1 MTFSKLI
8 AIVALAML
16 EGALVALPKAHALE
30 RLERL
35 RSPGWAAVLPGMIIV
50 GTFGLLALPSMAPGL
65 TLLASVATPLLAAL
79 AVVLVARGQRAAVL
93 TVAIAVALAAALTSG
108 WLGQLSAST
117 LTALGCLPLG
127 AAIVRITPSRWVP
140 VGVLAMCGID
150 AALLASGIGQ
160 PAFALIA
167 DATAHIHGPVLNEAG
182 IGSISTDYPDLLLAA
197 MMGGT
202 VAGHTIQWRA
212 AVLVA
217 TLAASYG
224 MLLPVVDPLPAT
236 VPIALAYLLLRWRR
250 LPQRWQMAPP
260 APGAATQRVS
270 ERLSC
275 CLPRQIAGTR
285 SLRNA
290 S

>member
-1 MTFSKLI
+1 MTFSEFI
-8 AIVALAML
+8 AVVAIALL

-30 RLERL
+30 RLGRL
-35 RSPGWAAVLPGMIIV
+35 RSPAWAAVLPGTIIV
-50 GTFGLLALPSMAPGL
+50 GTFGPLALPSMAPGL
-65 TLLASVATPLLAAL
+65 TLLASIATPLLAAL

-93 TVAIAVALAAALTSG
+93 TVAVALAAALTRG

-117 LTALGCLPLG
+117 LTALGCMPLG

-140 VGVLAMCGID
+140 VGVLAMCAID

-160 PAFALIA
+160 PAFALLA
-167 DATAHIHGPVLNEAG
+167 DATAHIHGPILNEAG

-197 MMGGT
+197 MLGGI

-212 AVLVA
+212 AVLVTA
-217 TLAASYG
+217 LGASYG

-236 VPIALAYLLLRWRR
+236 VPIVLAYILLRWRR

-260 APGAATQRVS
+260 APHAATQRVS
-270 ERLSC
+270 
-275 CLPRQIAGTR
+275 G
-285 SLRNA
+285 
-290 S
+290 